1 MLLSIIIPVY
11 NVEKYL
17 GRCVRSVVAA
27 LPDDTEYEVL
37 LIDDGST
44 DSSGELCDALCD
56 QYSCVVTVHKANGG
70 LSDARNT
77 GLRMAKGKYVGFID
91 SDDFWLGNVVEAFQS
106 CLQKYPDV
114 DIFHFGY
121 QETYDDEQE
130 KVDTS
135 HVEDWEK
142 FDKVSAFQDYLCG
155 EHQITRMAWDKIY
168 KRSLFEGVEYPRGYL
183 AEDYGCT
190 YRLLMKAEVIVRD
203 PAPYY
208 GYFQR
213 GDSIMRT
220 KSAKLIMDEY
230 QLGCLSFRECYDFPA
245 YRNLRTEIVSD
256 LVYLTMKTYVR
267 LQPFREQPEAAAVRK
282 AATHTC
288 RKHLLSHTFF
298 RTKVLQVLFLFARP
312 LYTWIIT
319 GKGGTWVG
327 QKAS

>member
-11 NVEKYL
+11 NVEAYL
-17 GRCVRSVVAA
+17 DRCVQSVIAV
-27 LPDDTEYEVL
+27 LPDYTDYEVL

-44 DSSGELCDALCD
+44 DSSGELCDALSR
-56 QYSCVVTVHKANGG
+56 QYPSVVTVHKANGG

-77 GLRMAKGKYVGFID
+77 GLGIAKGEYVGFLD
-91 SDDFWLGNVVEAFQS
+91 SDDFWLGDLTGAFLS
-106 CLQKYPDV
+106 CLRLYPDV

-121 QETYDDEQE
+121 QEIWADESE
-130 KVDTS
+130 KVS
-135 HVEDWEK
+135 ASRAEDLEK
-142 FDKVSAFQDYLCG
+142 FDRISAFQDYICG
-155 EHQITRMAWDKIY
+155 EHKITRMAGDKIY

-256 LVYLTMKTYVR
+256 LVYLPMKTYVR

-312 LYTWIIT
+312 LYIW
-319 GKGGTWVG
+319 
-327 QKAS
+327 